1 MLLLL
6 PEASILEKCIS
17 FIIQMWLVHLLEL
30 SPLSPALLRGQLRM
44 LINDVLELVNHA
56 AIRDKCRRI
65 LQMHSA
71 IPVRILL

>member
-17 FIIQMWLVHLLEL
+17 FIIQMRLVHLLEL

-44 LINDVLELVNHA
+44 LINDVLELINHA
-56 AIRDKCRRI
+56 AIWDKCRRI